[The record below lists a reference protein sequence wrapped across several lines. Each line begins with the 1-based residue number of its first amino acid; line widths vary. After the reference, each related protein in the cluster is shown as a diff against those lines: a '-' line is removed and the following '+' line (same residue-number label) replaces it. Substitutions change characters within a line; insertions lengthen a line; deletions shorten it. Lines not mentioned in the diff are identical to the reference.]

1 MKIIQLTYKQLCIQ
15 CLAIYGK
22 QIMFFVKLTVQ
33 ILMGW
38 NVSRA
43 NNIIIIIIQVQH
55 VMNRREN
62 MLMYSDLKIV

>member
-1 MKIIQLTYKQLCIQ
+1 
-15 CLAIYGK
+15 
-22 QIMFFVKLTVQ
+22 MFFVKLTVQ

-43 NNIIIIIIQVQH
+43 NNIIIIIIKVQH